1 MNRHHLHHG
10 RGTIGSLN
18 LLPLL
23 ACLLTFTA
31 APADDQPT
39 QPAAAEGAKPLPAGL
54 RVLNAGNSW
63 QTEDS
68 GPLCTA
74 AGITGH
80 HKVRGEK
87 LHVWDN
93 LLPYLERGD
102 IDVYVYGAHPTPIES
117 WRPNTL
123 PLLVATGPK
132 HNPNFRVQF
141 QMPWLVGDGR
151 QGVTSAEQFN
161 DTDLDAMQAAMD
173 GLRKAQEAWA
183 DEVNAKA
190 GKRVL
195 VLVPLGDAMLT
206 VRKMIKAGKF
216 PGVVNQSG
224 SIAPGQ
230 TASSVLSGDIMP
242 HQGALAGQLG
252 RYMHFAAMY
261 RMSPEGLDVKTDFTP
276 EQTAALKK
284 LAWDTIS
291 TYPYAGVA
299 PSPGAPARSE
309 PTPQRP

>member
-190 GKRVL
+190 GRRGL
-195 VLVPLGDAMLT
+195 ILVPLGDAMLAL
-206 VRKMIKAGKF
+206 RKMIKAGKF
-216 PGVVNQSG
+216 PGVVNH
-224 SIAPGQ
+224 AE
-230 TASSVLSGDIMP
+230 VFRGDIMP

-252 RYMHFAAMY
+252 QYMHFAALY
-261 RMSPEGLDVKTDFTP
+261 RMSPEGLDLKTDFTP
-276 EQTAALKK
+276 EQTAILKK
-284 LAWDTIS
+284 LAWDTVS
-291 TYPYAGVA
+291 KYPYAGIA
-299 PSPGAPARSE
+299 PPPGDPKGQAP
-309 PTPQRP
+309 TRP